1 MNEALNL
8 YRRVVDCLTSGQ
20 QIDKKELEG
29 TNLAL
34 ATALDRAKVYNLP
47 TDDLEAAR
55 DAVLHLYEVL

>member
-20 QIDKKELEG
+20 QIDKQELAV

>member
-8 YRRVVDCLTSGQ
+8 YHRVVDCLTSGQ
-20 QIDKKELEG
+20 QIDKQELAG
-29 TNLAL
+29 ADLAL

>member
-20 QIDKKELEG
+20 QIDKQELAG

-47 TDDLEAAR
+47 TDDLESAR

>member
-8 YRRVVDCLTSGQ
+8 YRRVVDCLISGQ
-20 QIDKKELEG
+20 RIDKQELAG
-29 TNLAL
+29 TNLTL

-47 TDDLEAAR
+47 TEDLEAAR

>member
-8 YRRVVDCLTSGQ
+8 YRKVVDCLISGHE
-20 QIDKKELEG
+20 INRKELAE

-34 ATALDRAKVYNLP
+34 ATALDHAKVYNQP
-47 TDDLEAAR
+47 TEDLEAAR

>member
-1 MNEALNL
+1 MSEALNL

-20 QIDKKELEG
+20 QIDKKELSG

>member
-8 YRRVVDCLTSGQ
+8 YRRVVDCLVSGQ
-20 QIDKKELEG
+20 QIDRNELAG

-34 ATALDRAKVYNLP
+34 ARAFDHAKVYNLP
-47 TDDLEAAR
+47 TENLEAAR

>member
-1 MNEALNL
+1 MSEALNL

-20 QIDKKELEG
+20 QIDKQELAE

>member
-1 MNEALNL
+1 MSEALNL

-20 QIDKKELEG
+20 QIDKQELAE

-47 TDDLEAAR
+47 TEDLEAAR

>member
-8 YRRVVDCLTSGQ
+8 YRKVVDCLISGHE
-20 QIDKKELEG
+20 INRKELAV

-34 ATALDRAKVYNLP
+34 ATALDYAKVYNQP
-47 TDDLEAAR
+47 TEDLEAAR

>member
-20 QIDKKELEG
+20 QIDKQALAG

-34 ATALDRAKVYNLP
+34 TTALDRAKVYNLP